1 MTPVTP
7 FAVVVVLEEVK
18 RRNADA
24 TQTAPKE
31 EVKRRDATQP
41 HPNKKHC
48 SGT

>member
-1 MTPVTP
+1 MTLD
-7 FAVVVVLEEVK
+7 VVVLEEVK

-31 EVKRRDATQP
+31 EVKRRNDATQP